1 MSEYV
6 QTAKRTDMTR
16 QDHWR
21 SHAAVQASGEIDD
34 AKIAALLASMV
45 RLLLNV
51 STTETFPRNS
61 EGILAYLM
69 VGARE

>member
-1 MSEYV
+1 
-6 QTAKRTDMTR
+6 
-16 QDHWR
+16 
-21 SHAAVQASGEIDD
+21 VQASGEIDD

-69 VGARE
+69 FGARG